1 MKDWRDNV
9 IEFLNRND
17 DSFFSAEWLASNFNI
32 TIDVMNDFLDELES
46 LDIVYHRDIYINLEK
61 KWLYKYVD

>member
-1 MKDWRDNV
+1 MKDWHDNV

-32 TIDVMNDFLDELES
+32 TIDIMNDFLDELES
-46 LDIVYHRDIYINLEK
+46 LDIVYHRRIYINLEN
-61 KWLYKYVD
+61 KWLYKCVD